1 MVNIFLCCM
10 RCCRRG
16 CRQRRDSSYTVPE
29 RLRQDVHNM
38 SWEAVGEF
46 VQSTYPVLCERTQ
59 DMWSAHLETASDNM
73 FLIVNL
79 FIRQNIMPIKH
90 DKKGQPTKSP
100 EVAPQSY
107 LIHLNAPSGFHP
119 HDLVRS
125 PLIKVDPTIWSGEH
139 HCELGR
145 LYPPSALWKNY
156 MLRGCL
162 LEML

>member
-1 MVNIFLCCM
+1 M

-16 CRQRRDSSYTVPE
+16 CRQRRDSSYTGPE

-38 SWEAVGEF
+38 SWDAVGEF

-145 LYPPSALWKNY
+145 LYPLSALWKNY